1 MFEWNDNFSVKIPMI
16 DEQHKKL
23 FEIGENINIL
33 LKDHVESDNF
43 DEILEQID
51 ELANYT
57 KHHFEDEEKML
68 KDNAYEDF
76 DAHILEHKKFL
87 DYLDE
92 LDFDAIDDN
101 QEETLKELIK
111 FIAGWIFKHI
121 NNVDFKYSEYIVEK
135 LN

>member
-33 LKDHVESDNF
+33 LRDHVESDNF

-87 DYLDE
+87 DYLDG